1 MKQMKKLIPLL
12 FLLLSLNLFA
22 QYSST
27 ESNWNIA
34 TNEQMTLNYELLGR
48 NTAQG
53 AFYGAAGYGTGM
65 WLSGNRTGWGVVGS
79 VLAANIPILIGGEYK
94 DPEAIIGR
102 NLGAL
107 SFSLAATFY
116 IETNRKGR
124 LNYTLI
130 SIFQSR

>member
-1 MKQMKKLIPLL
+1 MKKSLIIFAFL
-12 FLLLSLNLFA
+12 FSFYSYA
-22 QYSST
+22 Q
-27 ESNWNIA
+27 ESNWNIQ
-34 TNEQMTLNYELLGR
+34 TDEQMTFNYELMGR

-65 WLSGNRTGWGVVGS
+65 WLSGNRTGWGIVGS

-107 SFSLAATFY
+107 SFSLGATFY

-130 SIFQSR
+130 SIFQRR